1 MSCLF
6 FLPIICAWIFLVAS
20 VFHDGET
27 TRIDSTPEQTDKLSD
42 SLERAAQFGT
52 TPELALEEAPFLS
65 FALLFTF
72 AGLVLTTITSFP
84 ALLTA

>member
-1 MSCLF
+1 
-6 FLPIICAWIFLVAS
+6 
-20 VFHDGET
+20 
-27 TRIDSTPEQTDKLSD
+27 LSN

-72 AGLVLTTITSFP
+72 AGLVLATITSFP